1 MAIDGILTFPPVIK
15 VKTTDKK
22 EHYLNSNMVVAY
34 SPSENDEKMTDIVML
49 NGQVFTIN
57 ETPSQLINARYI
69 RDVKTGASL
78 INFLG

>member
-22 EHYLNSNMVVAY
+22 EHYLNGNMVVAY
-34 SPSENDEKMTDIVML
+34 SPSKDDEKMTDIVML
-49 NGQVFTIN
+49 NGQTYTVN
-57 ETPSQLINARYI
+57 ETPSQLINARYS
-69 RDVKTGASL
+69 RDVRNGSNI